1 MWGNILGN
9 YRNQNILFISVKSI
23 QDMEDIINLSRE
35 EINKH
40 PAFNS
45 FAINKRTTA
54 GMIIEWRAH
63 ILLYALHY
71 KRARTKTVDLDIN
84 EPWYSKIGYLI
95 LSTLYFR
102 W

>member
-1 MWGNILGN
+1 
-9 YRNQNILFISVKSI
+9 
-23 QDMEDIINLSRE
+23 MEDIINLSRE

-63 ILLYALHY
+63 NLFYMHCAIKGQEL
-71 KRARTKTVDLDIN
+71 KR
-84 EPWYSKIGYLI
+84 
-95 LSTLYFR
+95 
-102 W
+102 